1 MIAKYVPCENSTAMD
16 ECGKC
21 CYTWC
26 SLYQTEDGRI
36 SNEEAIYIL
45 ERMSVNHFYG
55 HRETEAMRMGAEA
68 LKKMDEV
75 EE

>member
-1 MIAKYVPCENSTAMD
+1 MIVKYVPCAYSTKTD

-26 SLYQTEDGRI
+26 PLHQTEDGRI
-36 SNEEAIYIL
+36 SNEEAIDIL

-55 HRETEAMRMGAEA
+55 HRETEAMRMGSEA
-68 LKKMDEV
+68 LKKIDEV